1 MVTEIQNIKFFIS
14 IELRKL
20 RAEMKLRN
28 LSASRLTELKRLEAD
43 LLKSKSTAINFF
55 NEKERKKRNNQ
66 WNSLISELTS
76 EKTLGQIGKAE
87 EAPIL
92 SILEIQNQA
101 YKRKRPKNKK

>member
-1 MVTEIQNIKFFIS
+1 MLTKKGFM
-14 IELRKL
+14 ELRKL
-20 RAEMKLRN
+20 RAEMN
-28 LSASRLTELKRLEAD
+28 LKNLLPPRLSELKRLETE

-87 EAPIL
+87 EAPVL
-92 SILEIQNQA
+92 SILEIQNQS
-101 YKRKRPKNKK
+101 YKRKKSKNKK